1 MAKNPNE
8 PNQEPQ
14 DTEFA
19 EEQRPVDPY
28 TTGQKSDND
37 MSTKDARGGNHNPEG
52 ANQYTSG
59 RHDDRG
65 RKEDDNQENLET
77 KQRGANQY
85 TQGRNDDRGR
95 KE

>member
-1 MAKNPNE
+1 MPKNPNE

-28 TTGQKSDND
+28 TTGEQ
-37 MSTKDARGGNHNPEG
+37 KDARGGNHNPEG
-52 ANQYTSG
+52 ANQYTTG

-65 RKEDDNQENLET
+65 RKEDDNQREN
-77 KQRGANQY
+77 K
-85 TQGRNDDRGR
+85 GR
-95 KE
+95 K

>member
-1 MAKNPNE
+1 MPKNPNE

-19 EEQRPVDPY
+19 EEQTPVDPY
-28 TTGQKSDND
+28 TTGEKKQAQDFEN
-37 MSTKDARGGNHNPEG
+37 KDARGGNHNPEG

-65 RKEDDNQENLET
+65 RKEDDNQREN
-77 KQRGANQY
+77 K
-85 TQGRNDDRGR
+85 GR
-95 KE
+95 K